1 MTYSI
6 DQAAVPGILQ
16 TLGVLS
22 SLLDK
27 AAAHAKARGIKESDL
42 LAYRLAPDMFDLKRQ
57 IQIATDQAKGCVA
70 RLGGVEVPKYEDTE
84 TTIKELKARIAKTV
98 KFVKSVKPK
107 QFAGAEDRELVI
119 RVGKGEMHFS
129 GRDYLTGWFQPNFY
143 FHAAAA
149 YMILRHAGVAIGKRD
164 FLSA

>member
-70 RLGGVEVPKYEDTE
+70 RLGGVEVPKYEDT
-84 TTIKELKARIAKTV
+84 
-98 KFVKSVKPK
+98 
-107 QFAGAEDRELVI
+107 
-119 RVGKGEMHFS
+119 
-129 GRDYLTGWFQPNFY
+129 
-143 FHAAAA
+143 
-149 YMILRHAGVAIGKRD
+149 
-164 FLSA
+164 